1 MSYAIFRCKGINTLS
16 DLNNSGKHNKREKES
31 YKTNPDI
38 RIEDSSK
45 NIELIKCDKSYT
57 EKFYDI
63 TKDYRYEYNKRQEN
77 MRTDRKKSFYQM
89 VNDSKSVVADEI
101 LFTSD
106 TIFFDSLSEEE
117 LMKWANTVLDF
128 VYEDMGYKK
137 EQIIHATLHMD
148 EKTPHIHL
156 VVVPLVKKFDKR
168 VNKERYSISKKAYI
182 KNSIH
187 LSELQDKYCSRLN
200 KNGFKLERGQK
211 KTGVKN
217 LTPKQLKQA
226 TRIFNKDLENA
237 KWELN
242 RKYRTLISKMESKT
256 KGILNKKIVFDYDT
270 YLELMNYLKQA
281 NEAVNK
287 VSKSEGLYKEL
298 EKEIKYYKAF
308 LAVNDQKDNQINCL
322 NNKIDKLEH
331 DNNSL
336 KNFIIQVLQAL
347 KEVFRNILLFGKD
360 KEKDII
366 ITQIKDCYDN
376 NFYNDSDISYMV
388 KGTSKEKEMTLYL
401 DEKDYD
407 FLNRSL

>member
-1 MSYAIFRCKGINTLS
+1 MSYAIFRCEGVKSLS
-16 DLNNSGKHNKREKES
+16 DLTNRGKHNKREKES

-38 RIEDSSK
+38 RIEDSHK
-45 NIELIKCDKSYT
+45 NIELIKCDKKYI
-57 EKFYDI
+57 EKFYEI
-63 TKDYRYEYNKRQEN
+63 TKDYRLEFNERMKNERS
-77 MRTDRKKSFYQM
+77 DRKKSFYQM

-106 TIFFDSLSEEE
+106 KIFFDSLSEAE
-117 LMKWANTVLDF
+117 LMKWADTVLDF

-168 VNKERYSISKKAYI
+168 VNKERYSISKKVYI

-187 LSELQDKYCSRLN
+187 LSELQDKYCNRLN

-211 KTGVKN
+211 NTGVKN
-217 LTPKQLKQA
+217 LTPKQLKQV
-226 TRIFNKDLENA
+226 TRIFNKDLDNT

-242 RKYRTLISKMESKT
+242 RKYRTLINKMESKT

-281 NEAVNK
+281 NEAVNN
-287 VSKSEGLYKEL
+287 VAKSEGLHKEL

-308 LAVNDQKDNQINCL
+308 LAVNDKKENEIKYLKKELDKVNTKYDLLKSFISNLLQLLKAIFK
-322 NNKIDKLEH
+322 KIL
-331 DNNSL
+331 S
-336 KNFIIQVLQAL
+336 I
-347 KEVFRNILLFGKD
+347 GTD
-360 KEKDII
+360 KEKDLLSE
-366 ITQIKDCYDN
+366 QLKECFDN
-376 NFYNDSDISYMV
+376 HLYSENDISDIV
-388 KGTSKEKEMTLYL
+388 KDTSKEVELTHYTE
-401 DEKDYD
+401 EKDYD
-407 FLNRSL
+407 YF

>member
-1 MSYAIFRCKGINTLS
+1 MSYAIFRCEGVKSLS
-16 DLNNSGKHNKREKES
+16 DLTNRGKHNKRGKES

-38 RIEDSSK
+38 RIEDSHK
-45 NIELIKCDKSYT
+45 NIELIKCDKKYI
-57 EKFYDI
+57 ERFYEI
-63 TKDYRYEYNKRQEN
+63 TKDYRLEFNERMKNARS
-77 MRTDRKKSFYQM
+77 DRKKGFYQM

-106 TIFFDSLSEEE
+106 KIFFDSLSEEE

-137 EQIIHATLHMD
+137 EQIIHATLHID

-187 LSELQDKYCSRLN
+187 LSELQDKYCNRLN

-211 KTGVKN
+211 NTGAKN
-217 LTPKQLKQA
+217 LSPRQLKQV
-226 TRIFNKDLENA
+226 TRIFNKDLDNA

-242 RKYRTLISKMESKT
+242 RKYRTLISKMERKT

-270 YLELMNYLKQA
+270 YLELMDYLKQA

-287 VSKSEGLYKEL
+287 VAKSERIYKEL

-308 LAVNDQKDNQINCL
+308 LAVNDEKDNQINYL
-322 NNKIDKLEH
+322 NNKIEKLEN
-331 DNNSL
+331 DNNSF
-336 KNFIIQVLQAL
+336 KNFIIQLLQAL

-360 KEKDII
+360 KEKDLVSE
-366 ITQIKDCYDN
+366 QLKEYYN
-376 NFYNDSDISYMV
+376 NRLYSESDINDIV
-388 KGTSKEKEMTLYL
+388 KDTTKEIELTNYIE
-401 DEKDYD
+401 EKDYD
-407 FLNRSL
+407 YF

>member
-16 DLNNSGKHNKREKES
+16 GLSQIGLHNKRTKES

-38 RIEDSSK
+38 RIEDSHK
-45 NIELIKCDKSYT
+45 NIEFIKCDKKYI
-57 EKFYDI
+57 EKFYEI
-63 TKDYRYEYNKRQEN
+63 TKDYRIEYNKRQEN

-106 TIFFDSLSEEE
+106 KIFFDSLSEEE

-128 VYEDMGYKK
+128 VYEDLGYKK

-168 VNKERYSISKKAYI
+168 INKERYSISKKAYI

-187 LSELQDKYCSRLN
+187 LSELHDKYCNRLN

-211 KTGVKN
+211 NTGVKN
-217 LTPKQLKQA
+217 LSPRQLKQV
-226 TRIFNKDLENA
+226 TRIFNKDLDNA

-270 YLELMNYLKQA
+270 YLELMAYLKQA

-287 VSKSEGLYKEL
+287 VAKSEGLYKEL

-308 LAVNDQKDNQINCL
+308 LAVSDEKDNQINYL

-331 DNNSL
+331 DNNSF

-347 KEVFRNILLFGKD
+347 KEIFRNILLFGKD
-360 KEKDII
+360 KEKDVII
-366 ITQIKDCYDN
+366 NQIKDCYDN
-376 NFYNDSDISYMV
+376 NLYNESDISYII

-401 DEKDYD
+401 EEKDYEI
-407 FLNRSL
+407 F

>member
-1 MSYAIFRCKGINTLS
+1 MSYAIFRCKGVKSLS
-16 DLNNSGKHNKREKES
+16 DLSNRGKHNKREKES

-38 RIEDSSK
+38 RIEDSHK
-45 NIELIKCDKSYT
+45 NIELIKCDKKYI

-63 TKDYRYEYNKRQEN
+63 TKDYRLEFNERMKNERS
-77 MRTDRKKSFYQM
+77 DRKKSFYQM

-128 VYEDMGYKK
+128 VYEDLGYKK
-137 EQIIHATLHMD
+137 EQIIHATLHID

-168 VNKERYSISKKAYI
+168 VNKERYSISKKEYI

-187 LSELQDKYCSRLN
+187 LSELQDKYCNRLN

-211 KTGVKN
+211 NTGVKN
-217 LTPKQLKQA
+217 LSPRQLKQV
-226 TRIFNKDLENA
+226 TRIFNKDLDNT

-270 YLELMNYLKQA
+270 YLELMDYLKQA

-287 VSKSEGLYKEL
+287 VAKSEGLYKEL
-298 EKEIKYYKAF
+298 EEEIKYYKAF
-308 LAVNDQKDNQINCL
+308 LAVNDEKDNKINYL
-322 NNKIDKLEH
+322 NNKIEKLEH
-331 DNNSL
+331 DNNSF
-336 KNFIIQVLQAL
+336 KNFIMQVLQAL

-360 KEKDII
+360 KEKDLISE
-366 ITQIKDCYDN
+366 QLKECYDN
-376 NFYNDSDISYMV
+376 HLYSENDINGIV
-388 KGTSKEKEMTLYL
+388 KDTPKEKELTNYIE
-401 DEKDYD
+401 EKDYD
-407 FLNRSL
+407 YF

>member
-1 MSYAIFRCKGINTLS
+1 MSYAIFRCEGVKSLS
-16 DLNNSGKHNKREKES
+16 DLSNRGKHNKREKES

-38 RIEDSSK
+38 RIEDSHK
-45 NIELIKCDKSYT
+45 NIELIKCDKRYIDR
-57 EKFYDI
+57 FYEI
-63 TKDYRYEYNKRQEN
+63 TKDYRLEFNERMEN
-77 MRTDRKKSFYQM
+77 ARSDRKKSFYQM

-106 TIFFDSLSEEE
+106 KIFFDSLSEEE

-128 VYEDMGYKK
+128 VYEDMGYTK
-137 EQIIHATLHMD
+137 EQVIHATLHMD

-187 LSELQDKYCSRLN
+187 LSELQDKYCNRLN

-211 KTGVKN
+211 NTGAKN
-217 LTPKQLKQA
+217 LSPRQLKQV
-226 TRIFNKDLENA
+226 TRIFNKDLDNA

-242 RKYRTLISKMESKT
+242 RKYRTLINKMKSKT
-256 KGILNKKIVFDYDT
+256 KGILNKKIVFDYNT

-287 VSKSEGLYKEL
+287 VAKSEGLYKEL

-308 LAVNDQKDNQINCL
+308 LAVNDEKDNQINYL
-322 NNKIDKLEH
+322 NNKIEKLEH
-331 DNNSL
+331 DNNSF
-336 KNFIIQVLQAL
+336 KNFIMQVLQAL

-360 KEKDII
+360 KEKDLVSE
-366 ITQIKDCYDN
+366 QLKECYDN
-376 NFYNDSDISYMV
+376 HLYSESDINDIV
-388 KGTSKEKEMTLYL
+388 KDTSKEVEVADYIE
-401 DEKDYD
+401 EKDYD
-407 FLNRSL
+407 YF

>member
-1 MSYAIFRCKGINTLS
+1 MSYAIFRCDGVKSLS
-16 DLNNSGKHNKREKES
+16 DLINRGKHNKREKES

-38 RIEDSSK
+38 RIEDSHK
-45 NIELIKCDKSYT
+45 NIELIKCDKKYI

-63 TKDYRYEYNKRQEN
+63 TKNYRLEFNERMKNERS
-77 MRTDRKKSFYQM
+77 DRKKSFYQM
-89 VNDSKSVVADEI
+89 VNNSKSVVADEI

-106 TIFFDSLSEEE
+106 KIFFNSLSEEE
-117 LMKWANTVLDF
+117 LMRWADTVLDF

-187 LSELQDKYCSRLN
+187 LSELQDKYWNRLN

-211 KTGVKN
+211 NTGVKN
-217 LTPKQLKQA
+217 LTPKQLKQV
-226 TRIFNKDLENA
+226 TRIFNKDLDNA

-242 RKYRTLISKMESKT
+242 RKYRTLINKMESKT

-270 YLELMNYLKQA
+270 YLELMTYLKQA

-287 VSKSEGLYKEL
+287 VAKSEGLYKEL

-308 LAVNDQKDNQINCL
+308 LAVNDEKDNQINYL
-322 NNKIDKLEH
+322 NNKIKKLEH
-331 DNNSL
+331 DNNSF
-336 KNFIIQVLQAL
+336 KNFIVQLLQAL

-360 KEKDII
+360 KEKDLVSE
-366 ITQIKDCYDN
+366 QLKECYDN
-376 NFYNDSDISYMV
+376 HLYSDNDISDIV
-388 KGTSKEKEMTLYL
+388 KDTSKEIELTNYTE
-401 DEKDYD
+401 EKDYD
-407 FLNRSL
+407 YF

>member
-1 MSYAIFRCKGINTLS
+1 MSYAIFRCEGVKSLS
-16 DLNNSGKHNKREKES
+16 DLSNRGKHNKREKES

-38 RIEDSSK
+38 RIKDSHK
-45 NIELIKCDKSYT
+45 NIELIKCDKKYI
-57 EKFYDI
+57 ERFYEI
-63 TKDYRYEYNKRQEN
+63 TKDYRLEFNERMKNTRS
-77 MRTDRKKSFYQM
+77 DRKKSFYQM

-106 TIFFDSLSEEE
+106 KIFFDSLSKEE

-128 VYEDMGYKK
+128 VYEDLGYKK

-187 LSELQDKYCSRLN
+187 LSELQDKYCNRLN

-211 KTGVKN
+211 NTGVKN
-217 LTPKQLKQA
+217 LSPKQLKQV
-226 TRIFNKDLENA
+226 TRIFNKDLDNT

-242 RKYRTLISKMESKT
+242 RKYRVLISKIESKT

-270 YLELMNYLKQA
+270 YLELMDYLKQA

-298 EKEIKYYKAF
+298 QQEIKYYKAL
-308 LAVNDQKDNQINCL
+308 LAVNDEKDNEIKYL
-322 NNKIDKLEH
+322 KKELEEV
-331 DNNSL
+331 NIKYNSL
-336 KNFIIQVLQAL
+336 KSFISNLLQLL
-347 KEVFRNILLFGKD
+347 KGIFKKILFIGTD
-360 KEKDII
+360 KEKDLVSE
-366 ITQIKDCYDN
+366 QLKECYDSHL
-376 NFYNDSDISYMV
+376 YSESDISDIV
-388 KGTSKEKEMTLYL
+388 KDTSKEIELTNYTE
-401 DEKDYD
+401 EKDYD
-407 FLNRSL
+407 YF

>member
-1 MSYAIFRCKGINTLS
+1 MSYAIFRCGGVKSLS
-16 DLNNSGKHNKREKES
+16 DLSNRGKHNKREKES

-45 NIELIKCDKSYT
+45 NNELIKCDKKYI
-57 EKFYDI
+57 EKFYEI
-63 TKDYRYEYNKRQEN
+63 TKDYRLEFNERMKNERS
-77 MRTDRKKSFYQM
+77 DRKKSFYQM

-106 TIFFDSLSEEE
+106 KIFFDSLSEKE

-187 LSELQDKYCSRLN
+187 LSELQDKYCNRLN

-211 KTGVKN
+211 NTGVKN
-217 LTPKQLKQA
+217 LTPRQLKQV
-226 TRIFNKDLENA
+226 TRIFNKELDNA

-242 RKYRTLISKMESKT
+242 RKYRTLINKMESKT
-256 KGILNKKIVFDYDT
+256 KGILNKKVIFDYNT
-270 YLELMNYLKQA
+270 YLELMDYLKQA

-287 VSKSEGLYKEL
+287 VAKSEGIYKEL

-308 LAVNDQKDNQINCL
+308 LVVNDEKDNEIKYLRNEL
-322 NNKIDKLEH
+322 EKVNNKYD
-331 DNNSL
+331 SL
-336 KNFIIQVLQAL
+336 KSFISNLLQLL
-347 KEVFRNILLFGKD
+347 KGIFKKILSIGTD
-360 KEKDII
+360 KEKDLVSE
-366 ITQIKDCYDN
+366 QLKECYDN
-376 NFYNDSDISYMV
+376 HLYSENDISDIV
-388 KGTSKEKEMTLYL
+388 KDTSKEIELTNYTE
-401 DEKDYD
+401 EKDYD
-407 FLNRSL
+407 YF

>member
-1 MSYAIFRCKGINTLS
+1 MSCAIFRCKGINTLS
-16 DLNNSGKHNKREKES
+16 DLSQIGSHNQRTKES
-31 YKTNPDI
+31 YKSNPDI
-38 RIEDSSK
+38 RKEDTIN
-45 NIELIKCDKSYT
+45 NIELVKCDKKYI

-63 TKDYRYEYNKRQEN
+63 TKDYREEYNKRQEN
-77 MRTDRKKSFYQM
+77 MRADRKKSFYQM

-106 TIFFDSLSEEE
+106 KIFFDSLSEEE

-187 LSELQDKYCSRLN
+187 LSELQDKYCNRLN

-211 KTGVKN
+211 NTGVKN
-217 LTPKQLKQA
+217 LSPRQLKQV
-226 TRIFNKDLENA
+226 TRIFNKDLDNT

-270 YLELMNYLKQA
+270 YLELMEYLKQA
-281 NEAVNK
+281 NEAVNR
-287 VSKSEGLYKEL
+287 VAKSEGIYKEL

-308 LAVNDQKDNQINCL
+308 LAVNDEKDNEIKYL
-322 NNKIDKLEH
+322 KKELEEV
-331 DNNSL
+331 NTKYNSL
-336 KNFIIQVLQAL
+336 KSFISNFLQLLKGIFKKVLS
-347 KEVFRNILLFGKD
+347 IGTD
-360 KEKDII
+360 KEKDLVSE
-366 ITQIKDCYDN
+366 QLKECYDN
-376 NFYNDSDISYMV
+376 HLYSENDINDIV
-388 KGTSKEKEMTLYL
+388 KNTSKEVELTNYTE
-401 DEKDYD
+401 EKDYD
-407 FLNRSL
+407 YF

>member
-1 MSYAIFRCKGINTLS
+1 MSYAIFRCKGVKSLS
-16 DLNNSGKHNKREKES
+16 DLSNRGKHNKREKES

-45 NIELIKCDKSYT
+45 NIELIKCDKKYI
-57 EKFYDI
+57 EKFYEI
-63 TKDYRYEYNKRQEN
+63 TKDYRLEFNERMKNQRF
-77 MRTDRKKSFYQM
+77 DRKKSFYQM

-106 TIFFDSLSEEE
+106 KIFFDSLSKEE

-187 LSELQDKYCSRLN
+187 LSELQDKYCNRLN

-211 KTGVKN
+211 NTGVKN
-217 LTPKQLKQA
+217 LTPKQLKQV
-226 TRIFNKDLENA
+226 TRIFNKDLDNA

-242 RKYRTLISKMESKT
+242 RKYRTLINKMESKT
-256 KGILNKKIVFDYDT
+256 KGILNKKIVFDYNT
-270 YLELMNYLKQA
+270 YLELMDYLKQA
-281 NEAVNK
+281 NEAVNM
-287 VSKSEGLYKEL
+287 VAKSEGLYKEL
-298 EKEIKYYKAF
+298 EKEIKYYKVF
-308 LAVNDQKDNQINCL
+308 LAVNDEKDNEIKYLGNEL
-322 NNKIDKLEH
+322 EKVNNKYD
-331 DNNSL
+331 SL
-336 KNFIIQVLQAL
+336 KSFISNLLQLL
-347 KEVFRNILLFGKD
+347 KGIFKKILSIGTD
-360 KEKDII
+360 KEKDLISK
-366 ITQIKDCYDN
+366 QLKECFDN
-376 NFYNDSDISYMV
+376 HLYSDSDINDIV
-388 KGTSKEKEMTLYL
+388 KDTSKEVELTNYTE
-401 DEKDYD
+401 EKDYD
-407 FLNRSL
+407 YF